1 MTFSRLISSDTRA
14 GILVAIGTALF
25 LAPIAIGLSAA
36 AIAAGVA
43 IGVVTV
49 GLGLSGTATS
59 GRGTLPVSAHAAYDQ
74 GLAAG
79 LFLSGGVFLLAGEPA
94 AALLF
99 AGVGVVQMIIGGITR
114 YTVTP
119 ASQNFP

>member
-14 GILVAIGTALF
+14 GILVAIGTALL
-25 LAPIAIGLSAA
+25 LAPIAIGLSTA
-36 AIAAGVA
+36 AIAAGVT

-49 GLGLSGTATS
+49 GLGLAGTATS
-59 GRGTLPVSAHAAYDQ
+59 GRGTIPVSAHAAYDQ

-79 LFLSGGVFLLAGEPA
+79 LLLSAGAFLLAGEPA
-94 AALLF
+94 AAALF
-99 AGVGVVQMIIGGITR
+99 AGIGLVQTIVGGITR

-119 ASQNFP
+119 AS

>member
-14 GILVAIGTALF
+14 GILVAIGTAL
-25 LAPIAIGLSAA
+25 LLVPIAIGLSAA
-36 AIAAGVA
+36 AIAAGVM

-49 GLGLSGTATS
+49 GLGLAGTAPS

-79 LFLSGGVFLLAGEPA
+79 LLLSGGLFVLAGEPA

-99 AGVGVVQMIIGGITR
+99 AGIGVVQQIVRAITR
-114 YTVTP
+114 YTATP
-119 ASQNFP
+119 A

>member
-14 GILVAIGTALF
+14 GILVAIGTALL

-49 GLGLSGTATS
+49 GLGLAGTATS
-59 GRGTLPVSAHAAYDQ
+59 GRGTLPISAHAAYDQ
-74 GLAAG
+74 GLAVG
-79 LFLSGGVFLLAGEPA
+79 LLLSGGVFLLAGEPA
-94 AALLF
+94 AAVLF
-99 AGVGVVQMIIGGITR
+99 AGVGLVQMVIGGITR
-114 YTVTP
+114 YTATP
-119 ASQNFP
+119 AS

>member
-14 GILVAIGTALF
+14 GILVTIGTALL
-25 LAPIAIGLSAA
+25 LAPIAIGLSPA

-49 GLGLSGTATS
+49 GLGLAGTATS

-79 LFLSGGVFLLAGEPA
+79 LLLSGGAFVLAGEPA

-99 AGVGVVQMIIGGITR
+99 AGIGLVQLIVGGITR

-119 ASQNFP
+119 AS

>member
-1 MTFSRLISSDTRA
+1 MTISRLISSDTRA
-14 GILVAIGTALF
+14 GILVAIGTTLL
-25 LAPIAIGLSAA
+25 LAPFAIGLSAA
-36 AIAAGVA
+36 AVAAGVG

-49 GLGLSGTATS
+49 GLGLAGTAFT
-59 GRGTLPVSAHAAYDQ
+59 GRGTIPVSAHAAYDQ

-79 LFLSGGVFLLAGEPA
+79 LLLSGLAFLLAGEPV

-99 AGVGVVQMIIGGITR
+99 AGIGFVQMVIGGITR

-119 ASQNFP
+119 A